1 MKVKTVKVMGICVAL
16 ALVLTFICPTVG
28 TMAEKKFPK
37 ITIGWAPPDI
47 TGVFKTATDFFE
59 KGAADAQKHG
69 LDVTIVSQSPEAHT
83 MFAKQ
88 VAIIEDFIQ
97 RRVNAIAISPI
108 EVEIIKPA
116 IKKANE
122 AGIPVIIVNLLKPIE
137 GVEVAAYIG
146 FDNYDAG
153 VISGYAMVDYLGG
166 PGVLGK
172 GEKVKVEPGTY
183 LDKKWWQDLYS
194 KYDPKKLNVKG
205 NICIIE
211 GIAGGFFST
220 LRLRGFH
227 SVIDNFPGIKPLST
241 QPANWNRQKAV
252 RITEDF
258 LQRYPKG
265 QIDAIWAASNEMG
278 LGAMYTC
285 ENHKR
290 TEVAVLTNDG
300 TPESVQR
307 VREGRLIAE
316 TWHGF
321 PEWGWYG
328 TEFAVC
334 KALGLE
340 VPQIFDIRPRIEYI
354 DNVDEF
360 YPEPKLVPIPWGLIK
375 ANAKSKS

>member
-1 MKVKTVKVMGICVAL
+1 MGILLTL
-16 ALVLTFICPTVG
+16 ALILTSIYPIVG
-28 TMAEKKFPK
+28 TAAENKFPK
-37 ITIGWAPPDI
+37 ITIGWTPPDI
-47 TGVFKTATDFFE
+47 TGVFKTATDYFE
-59 KGAADAQKHG
+59 KAAADARKHG
-69 LDVTIVSQSPEAHT
+69 MDVTIVSQAPEAHT

-97 RRVNAIAISPI
+97 RGVDVIAISPI
-108 EVEIIKPA
+108 EVEVVKPA
-116 IKKANE
+116 IKRANE
-122 AGIPVIIVNLLKPIE
+122 VGIPVIIVNLLKPIK
-137 GVEVAAYIG
+137 GVKVASYIG

-166 PGVLGK
+166 PGVLGE
-172 GEKVKVEPGTY
+172 GPKVKVEPGTY
-183 LDKKWWQDLYS
+183 LDKKWWKNLYS

-227 SVIDNFPGIKPLST
+227 SVIDKFPGIKVLST
-241 QPANWNRQKAV
+241 QPADWNRQKAV
-252 RITEDF
+252 KVTEDF

-285 ENHKR
+285 ETHNR
-290 TEVAVLTNDG
+290 TEIGILTNDG

-307 VREGRLIAE
+307 IREGRLIAE

-340 VPQIFDIRPRIEYI
+340 VPQIFDIRPRTEYI
-354 DNVDEF
+354 GNADEF
-360 YPEPKLVPIPWGLIK
+360 YPRPKLAPIPWELIK
-375 ANAKSKS
+375 ANAKVK